1 MGAFHSQDNIKA
13 MTSTP
18 FPLRQINVN
27 KAPKS
32 PKTIAGDMQR
42 LAADPS
48 ENRFL
53 PILSQIPVRT
63 PLTSRTSRIPS
74 DSEQGGPYKQRS
86 VNYKNKMSSPV
97 VSSTV
102 DISSDEGE
110 VQSDVAESP
119 EEQPLPVLSVQNDQ
133 TPPVTE
139 TADPATETV
148 DQNCEPFDEGQQEQ
162 DACTKHS
169 DEALFRRPEMVRR
182 PTQKQNKLDNENET
196 AADQSELSTQ
206 STNNRKRKKS
216 KPKVRPFEF
225 GFFIAALKHIFCYRL
240 TFYFKIT

>member
-1 MGAFHSQDNIKA
+1 

-32 PKTIAGDMQR
+32 PKTVAGDVQR

-48 ENRFL
+48 KNKFL
-53 PILSQIPVRT
+53 PLPTRIPVST
-63 PLTSRTSRIPS
+63 PRTSRIPS
-74 DSEQGGPYKQRS
+74 DSGQCASYKQRS
-86 VNYKNKMSSPV
+86 VSYKNKMSSPV

-110 VQSDVAESP
+110 VQSEVAASP
-119 EEQPLPVLSVQNDQ
+119 EEQPLPVLSLQNGQ
-133 TPPVTE
+133 TSPVTE
-139 TADPATETV
+139 TA
-148 DQNCEPFDEGQQEQ
+148 DQNCEPFDEDQQEQ

-206 STNNRKRKKS
+206 STNNQKRKKS
-216 KPKVRPFEF
+216 KPVRPFEF
-225 GFFIAALKHIFCYRL
+225 GFFIVALKHIFCYRL
-240 TFYFKIT
+240 TFYFKII